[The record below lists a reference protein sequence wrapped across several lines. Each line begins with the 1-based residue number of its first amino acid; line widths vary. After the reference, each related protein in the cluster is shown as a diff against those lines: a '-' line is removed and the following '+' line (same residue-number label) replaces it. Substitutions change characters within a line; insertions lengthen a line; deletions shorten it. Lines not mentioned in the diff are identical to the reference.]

1 MYKVFAASQTEANIL
16 CDVLQCLVDATAQGL
31 LKAEGRQVL
40 NQLGFYVFLPA
51 LAFSKLAQ
59 SISWHDL
66 AVWWPLP
73 LNVFLKCARKAAGWT

>member
-1 MYKVFAASQTEANIL
+1 MRNCV
-16 CDVLQCLVDATAQGL
+16 DVRPTTAAQGL

-66 AVWWPLP
+66 AIWWPLP
-73 LNVFLKCARKAAGWT
+73 LNVFLKCACKATERP

>member
-1 MYKVFAASQTEANIL
+1 M
-16 CDVLQCLVDATAQGL
+16 
-31 LKAEGRQVL
+31 L

-73 LNVFLKCARKAAGWT
+73 LNVLLKCACTAARCRCVYEATHVCSMCICV